1 MTDGSMTATRPRD
14 LVAAALGATLVVHLL
29 VTIGYNSLPPLP
41 TLAGTTLLAFAA
53 AETVLGFT
61 IRDRIRQQQYA
72 SPVQA
77 LTAAKAVML
86 AKASSLAGA
95 LLAGAWLGVL
105 GYVAPRSADFPTAA
119 SDTVAATIGA
129 ICAALLVAAGLWL
142 EYCCRTPDDP
152 RDEPAADPDRR

>member
-1 MTDGSMTATRPRD
+1 MTATRPRD
-14 LVAAALGATLVVHLL
+14 LVAVAAGAAIVVHLL
-29 VTIGYNSLPPLP
+29 VALGYSSLPPLP

-61 IRDRIRQQQYA
+61 IRDRIRQRPHT

-77 LTAAKAVML
+77 LTAAKAVVL

-95 LLAGAWLGVL
+95 LLMGAWLGVL
-105 GYVAPRSADFPTAA
+105 GYVAPRWANFPAAA

-129 ICAALLVAAGLWL
+129 MCAALLVAAGLWL
-142 EYCCRTPDDP
+142 EYCCRTPEDP
-152 RDEPAADPDRR
+152 RHEQASDPDRG